1 MTSTNNSNNKNAAP
15 PTGNYLYN
23 GGGVKRPSDSSSRSW
38 PNAQTAKTSRL
49 LRALLLLFLLACGV
63 YANPLFAATDQE
75 PRKVTGIVT
84 DELDTPLPGAT
95 VQVEKST
102 KGVITDLDG
111 KFEIQVSGNDKLVV
125 SYIGY
130 ETKTVSVG
138 DRNSLTIKLSP
149 KSNELNDVTVVAFGK
164 QKKESM
170 TTAIE
175 TIDPKELKVPTGN
188 LTAALAGRLA
198 GVISYQRSGEP
209 GKDNAE
215 FFIRGVTT
223 FGYSSSPLILLD
235 GFEISTDDL
244 ARIQP
249 DNIEQFS
256 ILKDAT
262 AAALYGSKGANG
274 VIMITTK
281 KGMEGK
287 ARVSFR
293 HESRFSTPTKIPET
307 VDGVTYM
314 QLYNEAQYNDN
325 PLLPPFYEAQK
336 IQNTINNVNP
346 YAYPNVDWYDE
357 LFKNFTYNQYYYMN
371 VSGGS
376 KDLQY
381 YLAAAYTN
389 ETGILKN
396 EQMNN
401 FKNNINIG
409 TFDITAKVNLAL
421 TKTTDFEVNVNSVF
435 RNYNGPSVN
444 AEDIFKGVMSVNPVE
459 FPKYYMPDEKNI
471 YTKHVLFGM
480 NSRNSM
486 PNPYADMVKG
496 YKDGFSSHVISQF
509 TFNQK
514 LDFLTKGLNFH
525 AKVAINVDT
534 NHEVNRWYDPY
545 FYNIKDYDEL
555 SDVYTL
561 SEIRKGSDVLGTPN
575 NSRSSYSHFYFETGL
590 SYNRTFNEDHDF
602 GVIAIYTQEEE
613 KDSAEGSQSIQV
625 TLPRRNQALR
635 TRVNYAYKGKYMV
648 EGSLTYNGS
657 EKFDAD
663 HRWGVFPA
671 VGLGYMISNEDF
683 WEPLSSVMDKFKIRY
698 SYGMVGNDDISS
710 PQDRFYFISDVT
722 TGDSYTWGKDFATS
736 FAGLKVNRYANPEIT
751 WEVARKQD
759 IGVEFNLWRIL
770 DVQLDYFTERREK
783 IYEKRAHIPATMGL
797 TSDIWGNVGTVKSW
811 GWDGSA
817 DLNWAINKDAWLT
830 GRFNFTYAKNK
841 ILEREEPAYRDPYL
855 RQVGWPVNQQW
866 GWIAERLFIDEAD
879 VANSPDQQLGTK
891 AQPGDIKYKDINN
904 DGIINDNDRVP
915 IGYPSVPELSY
926 GFGLSAGYKNWDI
939 SFFFQGQGRSSFFI
953 DPAAIAP
960 FNNYRNCVQYIA
972 DDHWSPNNPV
982 SHPFWPRLTAQDNSN
997 NYRSNSTWW
1006 MRNGRYLRLKN
1017 IEVGY
1022 TLPKS
1027 VLRKLGLTNL
1037 RFYFTGMNLL
1047 CFSDFDLWDPEMG
1060 GNGLNYPLQRV
1071 YNLGVQFDF

>member
-1 MTSTNNSNNKNAAP
+1 MKRKESTLSGIGKLFP
-15 PTGNYLYN
+15 KP
-23 GGGVKRPSDSSSRSW
+23 
-38 PNAQTAKTSRL
+38 
-49 LRALLLLFLLACGV
+49 LLLSLLAWIGCC
-63 YANPLFAATDQE
+63 ASLFAAPQQE
-75 PRKVTGIVT
+75 PRKVTGVVMDEQEVT
-84 DELDTPLPGAT
+84 LPGAT
-95 VQVEKST
+95 VQVGKST
-102 KGVITDLDG
+102 RGVITDLDG
-111 KFEIQVSGNDKLVV
+111 KFEIEVSPSDELTV

-130 ETKTVSVG
+130 ETQTVKVG
-138 DRNSLTIKLSP
+138 NRSALKIVMRQVA
-149 KSNELNDVTVVAFGK
+149 NELENVTVVAFGK

-170 TTAIE
+170 TTSIE
-175 TIDPKELKVPTGN
+175 TIDPKELKIPTGN

-209 GKDNAE
+209 GQDNAE
-215 FFIRGVTT
+215 FFVRGVTT
-223 FGYSSSPLILLD
+223 FGYSSEPLILLD
-235 GFEISTDDL
+235 GFEISTTDL

-281 KGMEGK
+281 RGMEGK

-314 QLYNEAQYNDN
+314 QLYNEAQFNDN

-346 YAYPNVDWYDE
+346 YAYPNVNWYDE
-357 LFKNFTYNQYYYMN
+357 LFKDFTYNQYYYLN

-376 KDLQY
+376 KNLQY

-396 EQMNN
+396 EKTNN
-401 FKNNINIG
+401 FQNNINIG
-409 TFDITAKVNLAL
+409 TYDVTAKMNLAL
-421 TKTTDFEVNVNSVF
+421 TKTTEFEVNVNSVF
-435 RNYNGPSVN
+435 RNYTGPSVE
-444 AEDIFKGVMSVNPVE
+444 ASDIFNKVMAANPVE
-459 FPKYYMPDEKNI
+459 FPKYYLPDEQYQYAN
-471 YTKHVLFGM
+471 HVLFGM
-480 NSRNSM
+480 NPRGSM
-486 PNPYADMVKG
+486 ANPYAEMVKG

-509 TFNQK
+509 TLNQK

-534 NHEVNRWYDPY
+534 DHSVNRSYSPY

-555 SDVYTL
+555 TDKYTL
-561 SEIRKGSDVLGTPN
+561 SEISEGSEVLGDPSN
-575 NSRSSYSHFYFETGL
+575 ARSSSSHFYFETGL
-590 SYNRTFNEDHDF
+590 SYIRTFNDEHDF
-602 GVIAIYTQEEE
+602 GIIAIYTQEER
-613 KDSAEGSQSIQV
+613 KNSAEGTQSIQL
-625 TLPRRNQALR
+625 TLPQRNQALR
-635 TRVNYAYKGKYMV
+635 TRVNYAYQGKYMV

-671 VGLGYMISNEDF
+671 VGLGYMISNEKF
-683 WEPLSSVMDKFKIRY
+683 WKPLSSVIDKFKIRY
-698 SYGMVGNDDISS
+698 SYGLVGNDNISS
-710 PQDRFYFISDVT
+710 AEDRFYFLSNV
-722 TGDSYTWGKDFATS
+722 GRGGGYTWGKDFLTS
-736 FAGLKVNRYANPEIT
+736 YTGLQISRYANPEIT
-751 WEVARKQD
+751 WEIARKQD
-759 IGVEFNLWRIL
+759 IGIELNLLRVL
-770 DVQLDYFTERREK
+770 DIQLDYFTERREK

-811 GWDGSA
+811 GWDGSV
-817 DLNWAINKDAWLT
+817 DLNWAINKDAWVT

-841 ILEREEPAYRDPYL
+841 VLEREEPAYRDDYL
-855 RQVGWPVNQQW
+855 RTIGYPVNQQW

-879 VANSPDQQLGTK
+879 VANSPEQQLGIK

-926 GFGLSAGYKNWDI
+926 GFGLSAGYKDWDI
-939 SFFFQGQGRSSFFI
+939 SFFFQGQGHSSFFI
-953 DPAAIAP
+953 DPASIAP
-960 FNNYRNCVQYIA
+960 FMNYRNCVQYIA
-972 DDHWSPNNPV
+972 DDHWSPDNPV
-982 SHPFWPRLTAQDNSN
+982 SHPFWPRLTAQDNPN
-997 NYRSNSTWW
+997 NYKANSTWW
-1006 MRNGRYLRLKN
+1006 LRDGRFLRLKN
-1017 IEVGY
+1017 IEIGY
-1022 TLPKS
+1022 TLPRRI
-1027 VLRKLGLTNL
+1027 LHRLGVANL

-1060 GNGLNYPLQRV
+1060 SNGLGYPLQRV
-1071 YNLGVQFDF
+1071 YNLGVQFEF